1 MHLNDVSQIEKNDLF
16 LDENRPHSKR
26 HNITQKKKIV
36 GLLEKGK
43 LDVLGILSTWV
54 TDWGWPRDVDDAV
67 DNHSLKVH
75 DGQHLVIHRRV
86 NEDFAEAQLKY
97 NLQ

>member
-1 MHLNDVSQIEKNDLF
+1 MTASSIFSNLNLITHLNDVSQIENDLF

-43 LDVLGILSTWV
+43 LDVLGILST
-54 TDWGWPRDVDDAV
+54 
-67 DNHSLKVH
+67 
-75 DGQHLVIHRRV
+75 
-86 NEDFAEAQLKY
+86 
-97 NLQ
+97 

>member
-1 MHLNDVSQIEKNDLF
+1 M
-16 LDENRPHSKR
+16 
-26 HNITQKKKIV
+26 
-36 GLLEKGK
+36 
-43 LDVLGILSTWV
+43 

-86 NEDFAEAQLKY
+86 DVEPREAVRTPRICSRESRLKCHVS
-97 NLQ
+97 LGA